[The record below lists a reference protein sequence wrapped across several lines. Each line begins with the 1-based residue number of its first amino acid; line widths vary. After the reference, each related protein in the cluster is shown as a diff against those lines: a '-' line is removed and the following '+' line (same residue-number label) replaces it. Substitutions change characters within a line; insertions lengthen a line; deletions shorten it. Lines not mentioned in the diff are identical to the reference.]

1 MTRAGNQR
9 LPVFRGLALLGL
21 GVVWAAACGG
31 PQKQAGA
38 GAVCFRTDDCQTELA
53 CVPETIG
60 SSTRVCSAD
69 ASGIVSMV
77 DGAPLEAAAP
87 MPDAAA
93 GGSYAGNMATPMGG
107 ANAAGATSAPS
118 GGSSGAGSAG
128 APTSGGAGSA
138 GAPAKGGNGGG
149 GGTGVAGAS
158 AKGGNG
164 GGGGANAGT
173 GGTPA
178 GGSAGATA
186 GSGGATA
193 GSGG

>member
-9 LPVFRGLALLGL
+9 LPVFRGLAMLGL
-21 GVVWAAACGG
+21 GVVWAMACGG

-53 CVPETIG
+53 CVPEAIG

-87 MPDAAA
+87 MPDAAVGGAGGMQTPA
-93 GGSYAGNMATPMGG
+93 GGS
-107 ANAAGATSAPS
+107 NAAGATGTPN
-118 GGSSGAGSAG
+118 GGSAG
-128 APTSGGAGSA
+128 AASAGAPAKGGSGGAGTAGAPAKGGSGGTGAA

-149 GGTGVAGAS
+149 GS
-158 AKGGNG
+158 A
-164 GGGGANAGT
+164 GANAGN
-173 GGTPA
+173 GGAPA
-178 GGSAGATA
+178 GGSGGATA

>member
-1 MTRAGNQR
+1 MTCAGSQR

-21 GVVWAAACGG
+21 GAVWAAACGG

-53 CVPETIG
+53 CVPEAIG

-77 DGAPLEAAAP
+77 DGAPFEAAAP

-93 GGSYAGNMATPMGG
+93 GGSFAGSTATPGG
-107 ANAAGATSAPS
+107 GSNAAGATSLPKGGS
-118 GGSSGAGSAG
+118 GGAGAAG
-128 APTSGGAGSA
+128 APTSGGGGAG
-138 GAPAKGGNGGG
+138 
-149 GGTGVAGAS
+149 TAGAS
-158 AKGGNG
+158 AKGGSG
-164 GGGGANAGT
+164 GTGTSGAPAMGGSGGAIA
-173 GGTPA
+173 
-178 GGSAGATA
+178 GSAGATA
-186 GSGGATA
+186 GSGGAAAGSGGATA

>member
-21 GVVWAAACGG
+21 GAVWAAACGG

-53 CVPETIG
+53 CVPEAIG

-93 GGSYAGNMATPMGG
+93 GGSYAGSMATPVGG

-118 GGSSGAGSAG
+118 GG
-128 APTSGGAGSA
+128 AGSA
-138 GAPAKGGNGGG
+138 GAPAKGG
-149 GGTGVAGAS
+149 
-158 AKGGNG
+158 
-164 GGGGANAGT
+164 
-173 GGTPA
+173 
-178 GGSAGATA
+178 
-186 GSGGATA
+186 SGGAC
-193 GSGG
+193 GGGCSRQRRQWRRWRHWGRRCPCQRRQRWRRRSERRQRRHYGWRERWCHRWQRRRYCR

>member
-93 GGSYAGNMATPMGG
+93 GGSYAGSMATPVGG

-118 GGSSGAGSAG
+118 GGNGGAGSAG
-128 APTSGGAGSA
+128 APAKGGSGGAGAA

-149 GGTGVAGAS
+149 GGAGVAG
-158 AKGGNG
+158 GGNG
-164 GGGGANAGT
+164 GGGAANAGS
-173 GGTPA
+173 GGTMA
-178 GGSAGATA
+178 GGSGGAAA
-186 GSGGATA
+186 GSGGAAA